1 MVIELSDRSGG
12 NICNTHLVGSKVFN
26 YTIKMQKLRDIG
38 GY

>member
-12 NICNTHLVGSKVFN
+12 NICNTHVVGSKVLN